1 MVTVYM
7 MDIRPLEQ
15 EKVFCYWFSSVSR
28 QRQKQ
33 AERYSSP
40 LDRHRS
46 LAAAVL
52 IETGFYERYT
62 GNACFNPEEFVH
74 PELMFGVHGKPFFKE
89 YPQICF
95 NVSHA
100 GHFAAAAFSDDDV
113 GIDIEKTRRMQ
124 MRVASRFFTDA
135 EQDWICSQNEGQDKA
150 FTRIW
155 TRKES
160 LIKATGHGLSYGL
173 QHAQTCAWAGSNGS
187 STLLGQCVVN
197 LSGRD
202 ICLYFHEYSYENFCI
217 CVCSAEGE
225 CEGKFR
231 FVRSCI

>member
-1 MVTVYM
+1 MVTIYM

-15 EKVFCYWFSSVSR
+15 EKDFWRCFFSVSR
-28 QRQKQ
+28 QRQQQ
-33 AERYSSP
+33 AERYSFP

-62 GNACFNPEEFVH
+62 GNICFNPEEFLH
-74 PELMFGVHGKPFFKE
+74 PELIFGIHGKPFFKE

-100 GHFAAAAFSDDDV
+100 GHFAVAAFSEDDV
-113 GIDIEKTRRMQ
+113 GIDIEKTGRLQ

-135 EQDWICSQNEGQDKA
+135 EQDWICNQNGEQDRA

-160 LIKATGHGLSYGL
+160 LIKAIGHGLSYGL
-173 QHAQTCAWAGSNGS
+173 QHAQTCAWTGRNSS
-187 STLLGQCVVN
+187 STLLEQCMVN

-202 ICLYFHEYSYENFCI
+202 SYLYFHEYSYENFCI
-217 CVCSAEGE
+217 CVCSAEEE
-225 CEGKFR
+225 CEGEFR
-231 FVRSCI
+231 FVRI